1 MIKSSLLGLFVPTF
15 FFVSATP
22 GLCMTFALS
31 LGMTIGVRRTLW
43 MMAGEL
49 VGVALVALA
58 TIAGVATIMLAYPE
72 IFMIFKLVGGAYLA
86 FLGVQLWQSRG
97 EMAIT
102 QETSRPDLMTRTQLA
117 TRGFVT
123 AIANPKGW
131 AFFVA
136 LLPPFIDYQLPITP
150 QIIILLLLMLTIE
163 FICLIAYASGGRLL
177 SSFLKN
183 RSNVNLI
190 NRIAGSLIISVA
202 IWLSLS

>member
-1 MIKSSLLGLFVPTF
+1 MPTF

-22 GLCMTFALS
+22 GLCMTLALS

-49 VGVALVALA
+49 VGVAVVALA
-58 TIAGVATIMLAYPE
+58 TLAGVATIMLAYPE
-72 IFMIFKLVGGAYLA
+72 IFMIFKLVGGSYLA
-86 FLGVQLWQSRG
+86 FLGIQLWQSKG
-97 EMAIT
+97 AMAVT

-117 TRGFVT
+117 TQGFVT

-136 LLPPFIDYQLPITP
+136 LLPPFIDYQLPITA
-150 QIIILLLLMLTIE
+150 QIIILLSLILIIE
-163 FICLIAYASGGRLL
+163 FTCLIAYASGGRLL

-183 RSNVNLI
+183 RSNVNII
-190 NRIAGSLIISVA
+190 NRIAGSLIIGVA

>member
-1 MIKSSLLGLFVPTF
+1 MPTF

-22 GLCMTFALS
+22 GLCMTLALS

-58 TIAGVATIMLAYPE
+58 TLAGVATIMLAYPE
-72 IFMIFKLVGGAYLA
+72 IFVIFKLVGSAYLT
-86 FLGVQLWQSRG
+86 FLGIQLWQSKG
-97 EMAIT
+97 AMAIT
-102 QETSRPDLMTRTQLA
+102 RETSKPDLMTRTQLA
-117 TRGFVT
+117 TQGFVT

-136 LLPPFIDYQLPITP
+136 LLPPFIDYQLPITA
-150 QIIILLLLMLTIE
+150 QIIILLSLMLIIE
-163 FICLIAYASGGRLL
+163 FICLIAYASGGRML
-177 SSFLKN
+177 SGFLKN

-190 NRIAGSLIISVA
+190 NRFAGSLIIGVA

>member
-1 MIKSSLLGLFVPTF
+1 
-15 FFVSATP
+15 
-22 GLCMTFALS
+22 MTLALS

-58 TIAGVATIMLAYPE
+58 TLAGVAIIILAHPE
-72 IFMIFKLVGGAYLA
+72 IFVIFKLVGGAYLA
-86 FLGVQLWQSRG
+86 FLGIQLWQSKG
-97 EMAIT
+97 AMAIT
-102 QETSRPDLMTRTQLA
+102 QESSRPDLMTRTQLA
-117 TRGFVT
+117 TQGFVT

-136 LLPPFIDYQLPITP
+136 FLPPFIDHRLPITA
-150 QIIILLLLMLTIE
+150 QVIILVSLILIIE

-177 SSFLKN
+177 SGFLKN

-190 NRIAGSLIISVA
+190 NRITGALIIGVA
-202 IWLSLS
+202 IWLGLS

>member
-1 MIKSSLLGLFVPTF
+1 MPTF

-22 GLCMTFALS
+22 GLCMTLALS

-49 VGVALVALA
+49 VGVAVVALA
-58 TIAGVATIMLAYPE
+58 TLAGVATIMLAYPE
-72 IFMIFKLVGGAYLA
+72 IFMIFKLVGGSYLA
-86 FLGVQLWQSRG
+86 FLGIQLWQSKG
-97 EMAIT
+97 AMAVT

-117 TRGFVT
+117 TQGFVT

-136 LLPPFIDYQLPITP
+136 LLPPFIDYQLPITA
-150 QIIILLLLMLTIE
+150 QIIILLSLILIIE
-163 FICLIAYASGGRLL
+163 FTCLIAYASGGRLL
-177 SSFLKN
+177 SGFLKN
-183 RSNVNLI
+183 RSNVNII
-190 NRIAGSLIISVA
+190 NRIAGSLIIGVA